1 MKNLKGNIEVK
12 VEEKDNLFSPEIK
25 EYNDRINDRIL
36 YINEDIS
43 EFTVD
48 YSMLIL
54 KWNKEDVGVENP
66 KPIRI
71 FIHSNGGDL
80 SAIFNLIDVIS
91 LSKTPVYTIGMGNCY
106 SSGGLLLMS
115 GHKRFIFENTTFLL
129 HDGYCGSAN
138 STGKMLDNLQF
149 TKEQE
154 ERLKKYILKR
164 SSIDEELYD
173 KNYRKD
179 WFMFSED
186 MIKYNIA
193 DKILDNLE
201 EVF

>member
-1 MKNLKGNIEVK
+1 MKNLNKNIEIS
-12 VEEKDNLFSPEIK
+12 VEEKESLFSPDIK

-36 YINEDIS
+36 YINEDIT
-43 EFTVD
+43 EFTID

-54 KWNKEDVGVENP
+54 KWNKEDVGLENP

-91 LSKTPVYTIGMGNCY
+91 ISKTPVYTIGLGNCY

-115 GHKRFIFENTTFLL
+115 GHKRFIFEHTTFLL
-129 HDGYCGSAN
+129 HDGYCGSMG

-154 ERLKKYILKR
+154 EKLKR
-164 SSIDEELYD
+164 YVLKNTSIDEETYD

-186 MIKYNIA
+186 ILKYKIA
-193 DKILDNLE
+193 DKIIDSLE